1 MNTNKN
7 FENKLRRALT
17 KQGYQLHKSR
27 GRNGSINDR
36 LGYMITRDGIVECGE
51 RFDLTLKDV
60 ELFVNG

>member
-27 GRNGSINDR
+27 SRNWSCDNQ
-36 LGYMITRDGIVECGE
+36 LGYMITKDGWVECGE
-51 RFDLTLKDV
+51 RFDLTLTDV
-60 ELFVNG
+60 EAFANG

>member
-1 MNTNKN
+1 MYTEKIL
-7 FENKLRRALT
+7 ENKLRRALT

-36 LGYMITRDGIVECGE
+36 LGYMITCDGIVECGE